1 VNDVLQLSILQKG
14 KGIEVVDRRN
24 FLTSGLIATTTFASM
39 AQSNKA
45 EESKTVK
52 ILGVSCSSRKGKT
65 TATAVKVALEAAKTV
80 SPSIE
85 VQLIDLG
92 GLEISGWVGGATPSS
107 PQEIMD
113 DFQVDVEPYFMASNL
128 GGLIIGSPSYFR
140 SMSSQCKAFL
150 ERLYVMREQKL
161 LLADKAVGVL
171 SVGSYRNGGQELVI
185 EQIQA
190 AMLCHEVMI
199 VGGKPKAHQGATLWN
214 AYNDDIM
221 KDEFGIATA
230 KNLGI
235 RVAEAA
241 LHLFKDNS

>member
-1 VNDVLQLSILQKG
+1 M
-14 KGIEVVDRRN
+14 DRRN
-24 FLTSGLIATTTFASM
+24 FLAKGLVATTAFAST
-39 AQSNKA
+39 ASAA
-45 EESKTVK
+45 ESESVK
-52 ILGVSCSSRKGKT
+52 ILGISCSSRKGKT
-65 TATAVKVALEAAKTV
+65 TATAVNVALEAAKEV
-80 SPSIE
+80 SPRIE

-92 GLEISGWVGGATPSS
+92 GLNISGWIGGATPSS
-107 PQEIMD
+107 PQGIMD
-113 DFQVDVEPYFMASNL
+113 DFQVEVEPYFMAPNL

-150 ERLYVMREQKL
+150 ERLYVMREPKL

-185 EQIQA
+185 EQIQT

-214 AYNDDIM
+214 NYNDDIT
-221 KDEFGIATA
+221 KDKFGVETA